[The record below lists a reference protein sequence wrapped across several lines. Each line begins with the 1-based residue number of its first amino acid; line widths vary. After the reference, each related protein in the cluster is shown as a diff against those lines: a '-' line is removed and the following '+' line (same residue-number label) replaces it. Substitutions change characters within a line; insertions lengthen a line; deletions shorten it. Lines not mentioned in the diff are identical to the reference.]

1 MCHQRARF
9 LRNMRGLRGIL
20 RDVVEGPGAA
30 FGLAVI
36 CPPDD
41 FQTLVRH
48 ALIRYSYRQDRA

>member
-1 MCHQRARF
+1 MPPEGTVPQEYEGF
-9 LRNMRGLRGIL
+9 TVGSY

-41 FQTLVRH
+41 FQTMVRH
-48 ALIRYSYRQDRA
+48 ALIRYSYRQERA